1 MRHLPTMLE
10 SPQPAIANS
19 NTAEAISLKKD
30 FD

>member
-10 SPQPAIANS
+10 FPHPAIANI
-19 NTAEAISLKKD
+19 NTAEAIILRQN

>member
-10 SPQPAIANS
+10 FSQPAIANS
-19 NTAEAISLKKD
+19 NAAEAIILKLH

>member
-10 SPQPAIANS
+10 FPHPGIAN
-19 NTAEAISLKKD
+19 NNAAEAIILRQD